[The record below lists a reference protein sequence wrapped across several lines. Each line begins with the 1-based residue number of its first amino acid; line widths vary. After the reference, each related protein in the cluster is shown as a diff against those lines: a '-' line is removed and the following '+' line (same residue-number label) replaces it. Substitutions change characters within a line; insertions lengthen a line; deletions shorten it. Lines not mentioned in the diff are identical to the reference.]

1 MGATNPK
8 EDERMEEHLARYYEL
23 KEMQK
28 QVEEELN
35 DLRNKLVESCQNTDS
50 LEEGAYKLTISY
62 QERREYNDD
71 RLYNALP
78 DPALWRLLS
87 RVDTGKVTSLLKLN
101 VIHEHVLAGTYE
113 TKRVPVVRVQKR

>member
-1 MGATNPK
+1 
-8 EDERMEEHLARYYEL
+8 MEEHLARYYEL

-87 RVDTGKVTSLLKLN
+87 RVDTGKITSLLKLN